1 MGKSEIIN
9 AENELLS
16 AVKNA
21 DISVLQ
27 RVLHDDLLFNLP
39 NGQTITKEADL
50 AGYRA
55 GKMKID
61 LLETSNQVINI
72 IDDSAAVCVSIMLKG
87 TYYNSPLDG
96 NYRYIRVWKRFDDGL
111 KVIAGSCIALENKD

>member
-1 MGKSEIIN
+1 MEKSEIVN

-16 AVKNA
+16 AIKNI
-21 DISVLQ
+21 DVSVLQ

-55 GKMKID
+55 GKMKVD

-72 IDDSAAVCVSIMLKG
+72 IGESAVVCVSILLKG
-87 TYYNSPLDG
+87 TYDSLPLDG
-96 NYRYIRVWKRFDDGL
+96 NYRYIRVWKQFDDGL
-111 KVIAGSCIALENKD
+111 KVIAGSCIAL